1 MERTNRMTMRDKI
14 AAVMWRTQAVDVG
27 APESV
32 PKARTPEAFS
42 DEADS
47 TRATWLKQ
55 ADAIIAALP
64 GMVVPLV
71 WEKSHTMPWDD
82 DYHSLPTAYTI
93 RCADE
98 NGWKWSYNGG
108 HGYERG
114 PEAAKAAA
122 NAHHRAA
129 VCKAMGLAP

>member
-1 MERTNRMTMRDKI
+1 MTNMTMRDRIESI
-14 AAVMWRTQAVDVG
+14 ARFEI
-27 APESV
+27 P
-32 PKARTPEAFS
+32 
-42 DEADS
+42 S
-47 TRATWLKQ
+47 TIALSKSAGLI

-71 WEKSHTMPWDD
+71 WEKSHTLPWDD

-108 HGYERG
+108 HGYERS
-114 PEAAKAAA
+114 PEAAMAAA
-122 NAHHRAA
+122 NAHNAAA

>member
-1 MERTNRMTMRDKI
+1 MTDMTMRDKI
-14 AAVMWRTQAVDVG
+14 ADAALKCCILDTA
-27 APESV
+27 
-32 PKARTPEAFS
+32 EAL
-42 DEADS
+42 DI
-47 TRATWLKQ
+47 

-71 WEKSHTMPWDD
+71 WEKSHTLPWDD

-98 NGWKWSYNGG
+98 NSWKWSFNGG
-108 HGYERG
+108 HGYARS

-122 NAHHRAA
+122 NAHNAAA
-129 VCKAMGLAP
+129 VCKALGLAP